1 MDGSLRNG
9 PTPSSG
15 PVESPRYT
23 SRVTPRTIV
32 ITGASDGIGAAAAC
46 RLSQQG
52 EDVVVVGRSESK
64 TAAVAAE
71 LRADYFV
78 ADFADL
84 SQVRALA
91 EKIRSE
97 HPRVDVLLNNAG
109 GMGTNIHLTPDGHEH
124 TYQVNYL
131 APFLLTTQLLD
142 VLLNSRATIVN
153 TTSSSHRLVF
163 RATVDDLE
171 NTARRR
177 PSTAYALS
185 KLAIVLFTRELHR
198 RHHAGGLAVATVHP
212 GYVSSNFG
220 QASGSRFLAFMQRY
234 TPTERFTATSDEGA
248 DQLVWLAS
256 STPGADWTPGEY
268 YSRRKIAKTN
278 RLAYDPRL
286 ASELWDRTLA
296 KIARNSC

>member
-1 MDGSLRNG
+1 MTFGRG
-9 PTPSSG
+9 
-15 PVESPRYT
+15 RYT
-23 SRVTPRTIV
+23 PRVTPRTIV
-32 ITGASDGIGAAAAC
+32 ITGASDGIGAAAA
-46 RLSQQG
+46 RQLRRKG
-52 EDVVVVGRSESK
+52 ENIVVVGRSESK

-71 LRADYFV
+71 LQADYFV

-91 EKIRSE
+91 EKIHSE
-97 HPRVDVLLNNAG
+97 YPHIDVLLNNAG
-109 GMGTNIHLTPDGHEH
+109 GMGTKIHLTPDGYEH

-142 VLLNSRATIVN
+142 VLLHSRATIVN

-171 NTARRR
+171 NTASRR

-198 RHHAGGLAVATVHP
+198 RYHASGLSVAAVHP

-220 QASGSRFLAFMQRY
+220 TGIGIAVPCLHAAVHADGAIHRDLRRGSRPAGVAGVKHARCGLDARRILLEAQDRQSQ
-234 TPTERFTATSDEGA
+234 P
-248 DQLVWLAS
+248 
-256 STPGADWTPGEY
+256 PG
-268 YSRRKIAKTN
+268 
-278 RLAYDPRL
+278 L
-286 ASELWDRTLA
+286 
-296 KIARNSC
+296 